1 METAVARTSTKGK
14 RKSKR
19 QIKQEQ
25 TNTNKQNHEKKFWN
39 FYFRRSQLYED
50 CMTDQIGVIQ

>member
-25 TNTNKQNHEKKFWN
+25 TNTNKQNHENVNQLRIFNRN
-39 FYFRRSQLYED
+39 FGIFIFVDLN
-50 CMTDQIGVIQ
+50 CTKIV